1 MPEKIS
7 RDVCLIKYRKFPLW
21 EVDEKTDE
29 EFSFYPKI
37 FSHYWLK
44 LNYNSEKT
52 LTKKLAEELVKFYEY
67 LNINELI
74 FFSAHKMNWISKLT
88 SKRDDDKLLI
98 NAVNYFKAKNLAG
111 NFNGAI
117 KVDKSELLEFLI
129 HYFTLTRC
137 DSGFFHN
144 HFLDKNQEILGYI
157 HYSGEVRFDTLTKE
171 MNEKFLKETK
181 RTNFIDT
188 GRENANRI

>member
-7 RDVCLIKYRKFPLW
+7 RDICLIKYRKFPLW

-37 FSHYWLK
+37 YSHYWLK

-74 FFSAHKMNWISKLT
+74 FFSAHNMKWISNFTL
-88 SKRDDDKLLI
+88 KRDDDKVLI
-98 NAVNYFKAKNLAG
+98 DAVKYFKANNLTG
-111 NFNGAI
+111 NFKGAI
-117 KVDKSELLEFLI
+117 KVGKSELREFLV

-137 DSGFFHN
+137 DSEFFHN
-144 HFLDKNQEILGYI
+144 HFLNKNQEILGYI
-157 HYSGEVRFDTLTKE
+157 HYSGEVRFDTLSNN
-171 MNEKFLKETK
+171 MSEKFLKEIK
-181 RTNFIDT
+181 RTNFLDT
-188 GRENANRI
+188 SRDNANRI